1 MTWDEWQQIK
11 ASVAE
16 RHSTEMQLN
25 ELPPDAGTS
34 GSAVTGG
41 VKSSKKAWLTA
52 GEGVGS
58 LRTTL
63 GTALRQLEEGQAGL
77 GTPKGCLGADAQREV
92 YGSWKR
98 YLGNVSK
105 RCGSLQSILE
115 QVGHDQLKTDEAVKA
130 EIDVLQVQF
139 TDTDAVGGRAK
150 GR

>member
-1 MTWDEWQQIK
+1 MAWDEWQQIK
-11 ASVAE
+11 ANVAE
-16 RHSTEMQLN
+16 RHSTDMRLN
-25 ELPPDAGTS
+25 ELPPDAGPS
-34 GSAVTGG
+34 SNSVTGG

-58 LRTTL
+58 LRTAL

-77 GTPKGCLGADAQREV
+77 GTLESCLGATAQREV
-92 YGSWKR
+92 YSSWKR
-98 YLGNVSK
+98 YLGHVSK